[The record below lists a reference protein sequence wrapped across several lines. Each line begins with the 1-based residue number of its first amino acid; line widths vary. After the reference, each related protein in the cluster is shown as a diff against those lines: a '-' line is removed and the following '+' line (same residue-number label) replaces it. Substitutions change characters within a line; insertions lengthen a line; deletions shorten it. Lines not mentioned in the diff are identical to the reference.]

1 MPKYIDL
8 DDFQRVYVLFF
19 FPPYYSQSSHMPR
32 SVLIRHAIVF
42 HQCGNGYKQ
51 MTVWRQRKVE
61 AQRLDAFIDVVLSW
75 DWMPQCQAPA
85 ILPTVECVGSS

>member
-32 SVLIRHAIVF
+32 SVLIRHAIV
-42 HQCGNGYKQ
+42 
-51 MTVWRQRKVE
+51 
-61 AQRLDAFIDVVLSW
+61 
-75 DWMPQCQAPA
+75 
-85 ILPTVECVGSS
+85 LPVCALGDYE